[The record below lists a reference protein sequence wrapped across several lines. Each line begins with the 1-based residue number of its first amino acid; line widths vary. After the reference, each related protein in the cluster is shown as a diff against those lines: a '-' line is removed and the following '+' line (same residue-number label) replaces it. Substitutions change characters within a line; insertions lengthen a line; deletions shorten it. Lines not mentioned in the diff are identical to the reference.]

1 MESKDN
7 DGLSLDSED
16 EDFDKEKGEVVAV
29 LGGVLGGDVTVGGIR
44 VGSRTTTPT
53 VVADGGLDGGLEVI
67 EAGELGIPMIPPFA
81 TQQFT
86 KGHYVGP
93 HPLQMQQQLSF
104 TLEVINPPQ
113 QLVAPLIAQQPWLD
127 TPGLGTTQT
136 MVLQAF
142 HCNGLGGNGRAV
154 QLQAMQPPQ

>member
-1 MESKDN
+1 MLME
-7 DGLSLDSED
+7 LS
-16 EDFDKEKGEVVAV
+16 
-29 LGGVLGGDVTVGGIR
+29 
-44 VGSRTTTPT
+44 PT
-53 VVADGGLDGGLEVI
+53 SSNMKSTLIPLAEREQKWERASLEVI
-67 EAGELGIPMIPPFA
+67 AAGELGIPMIPPFA

-86 KGHYVGP
+86 EGHYVGP

-127 TPGLGTTQT
+127 TPGLGTTQP
-136 MVLQAF
+136 MVLQAV

-154 QLQAMQPPQ
+154 QLQAMQPAQ